1 MELKE
6 FIRETLVQLIEGVK
20 EAEVMVGEDNGQINP
35 VPWHIGNELKNKN
48 MITETDRLIHMV
60 DFDIAVTA
68 TEGSGIKGGVGIF
81 VGGVGIGTKGETNES
96 NVSQNRIKFQ
106 VPVVFP
112 FHKKTK

>member
-20 EAEVMVGEDNGQINP
+20 EAKAMVGEDNGQINP
-35 VPWHIGNELKNKN
+35 KPWHIGNELKNKN
-48 MITETDRLIHMV
+48 MTTVTEQLIHIV
-60 DFDIAVTA
+60 DFDISITA

-96 NVSQNRIKFQ
+96 SASQNRIKFQ

-112 FHKKTK
+112 FI